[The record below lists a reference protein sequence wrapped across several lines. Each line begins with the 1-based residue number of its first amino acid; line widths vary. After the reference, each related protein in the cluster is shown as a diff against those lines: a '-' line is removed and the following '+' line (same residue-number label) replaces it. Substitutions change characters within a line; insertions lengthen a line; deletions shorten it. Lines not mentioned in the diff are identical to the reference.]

1 MKQASSSYGSPSI
14 VHRFSIETM
23 DYLRIWSGFTRE
35 EQRIY
40 LGGENAIVFIK
51 NIKKKDIKIPHN

>member
-1 MKQASSSYGSPSI
+1 M
-14 VHRFSIETM
+14 E
-23 DYLRIWSGFTRE
+23 YLRIWSGFTRE

-51 NIKKKDIKIPHN
+51 NIKKKDKKIPHN